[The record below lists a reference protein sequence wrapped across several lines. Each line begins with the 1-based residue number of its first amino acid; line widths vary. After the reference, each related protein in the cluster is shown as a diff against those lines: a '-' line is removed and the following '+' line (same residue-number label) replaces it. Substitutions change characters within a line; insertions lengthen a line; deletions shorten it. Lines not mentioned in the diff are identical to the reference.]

1 MLSASYL
8 PVSRCSQRSSH
19 GTVLTGQA
27 CLEPDAR
34 ETCLPAASPLLPSQL
49 AGAARVPR
57 AEGAPSCSL
66 HARRASRPPLL
77 SCLPNL
83 AGAPSCST
91 HARRAPRPPLFL
103 HLLNLAGVPR
113 ARRTHIF
120 LTRQA
125 LSLLRA
131 NRRPARAG
139 LTRVRLPHRARAARH
154 TGRREPRRSAVLM
167 ARPRQPFRLPR
178 APPLA
183 TSLPYLLYLR
193 PSGHSPMTPQP
204 IWAQPNAR
212 HTLRA
217 ARPRGEPRARNT
229 YGRRGST
236 SLPLAGPL

>member
-1 MLSASYL
+1 MHPRASRARGAPRRALRQPPLPHLLIRQASCSRHERCASRPPLPSYL
-8 PVSRCSQRSSH
+8 PVSRCSKRSSH

-91 HARRAPRPPLFL
+91 HARRASRPPLLL

-113 ARRTHIF
+113 AQRTHIL

-131 NRRPARAG
+131 NRRPARTG
-139 LTRVRLPHRARAARH
+139 LTRVRLPHSARAARH
-154 TGRREPRRSAVLM
+154 TGRRGYDAPLSSWLARGNRSG
-167 ARPRQPFRLPR
+167 FREHH
-178 APPLA
+178 PP
-183 TSLPYLLYLR
+183 
-193 PSGHSPMTPQP
+193 
-204 IWAQPNAR
+204 
-212 HTLRA
+212 
-217 ARPRGEPRARNT
+217 
-229 YGRRGST
+229 
-236 SLPLAGPL
+236 